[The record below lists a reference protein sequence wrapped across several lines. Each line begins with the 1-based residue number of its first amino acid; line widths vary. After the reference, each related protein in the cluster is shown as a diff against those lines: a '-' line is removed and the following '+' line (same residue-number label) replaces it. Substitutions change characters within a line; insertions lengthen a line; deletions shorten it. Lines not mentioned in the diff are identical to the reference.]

1 MAREYSRE
9 ALVERIRDAVEETG
23 WRIREGDRWQIVIMA
38 PLARSNP
45 DRNRWPHE
53 PEEGPEDHGA

>member
-1 MAREYSRE
+1 MDISRE
-9 ALVERIRDAVEETG
+9 ALLERIRDAVEETG

-45 DRNRWPHE
+45 GRNRWPHE